1 MPLHA
6 EPEAVPGHLDR
17 LDDAGVV
24 DGGDQD
30 AVAEPVDGLV
40 IAAGFSGHGFGI
52 APMTALLLR
61 DLAVGDPPRLALDAF
76 RRARFAEGGGAGLD
90 AGLTLHG

>member
-1 MPLHA
+1 MTTPA
-6 EPEAVPGHLDR
+6 
-17 LDDAGVV
+17 
-24 DGGDQD
+24 
-30 AVAEPVDGLV
+30 GLV